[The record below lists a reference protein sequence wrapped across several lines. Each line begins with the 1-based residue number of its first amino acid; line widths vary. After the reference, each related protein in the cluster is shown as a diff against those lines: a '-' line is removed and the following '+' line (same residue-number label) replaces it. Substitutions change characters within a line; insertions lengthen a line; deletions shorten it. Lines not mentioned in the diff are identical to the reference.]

1 MKRNTATGA
10 DCETITDTKMFNEYR
25 HRKIYEMVKTQ
36 YYEYCLEN
44 RWEVKHAENPVTR
57 ND

>member
-10 DCETITDTKMFNEYR
+10 DCETITDTIAFNGYR
-25 HRKIYEMVKTQ
+25 HRKLYEVIKTR
-36 YYEYCLEN
+36 YYEYCPEK
-44 RWEVKHAENPVTR
+44 RGEVKHAENPVTR